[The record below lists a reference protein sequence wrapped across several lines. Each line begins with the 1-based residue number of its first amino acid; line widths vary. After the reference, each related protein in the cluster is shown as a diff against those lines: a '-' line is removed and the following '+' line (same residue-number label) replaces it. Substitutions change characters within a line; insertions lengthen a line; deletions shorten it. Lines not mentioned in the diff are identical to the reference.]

1 MKKLRLLWRILET
14 TQASKIMLAFVMFVL
29 ASAFAFS
36 TLEPGIQGF
45 GEGLWYCFAVF
56 TTIGFGDVIAATAAG
71 RILTV
76 ILGLYGILVVAL
88 IPGVLVSY
96 FMETSKMKADQSI
109 TEFLDKLEHLPE
121 LSKEELKE
129 LSEAVKKRRNKL

>member
-14 TQASKIMLAFVMFVL
+14 TQTSKIMLGFIIFVL
-29 ASAFAFS
+29 ASALAFS
-36 TLEPGIQGF
+36 TLEPGIRSF

-56 TTIGFGDVIAATAAG
+56 TTIGFGDVIAITTAG

-96 FMETSKMKADQSI
+96 FMETSKMKANQSI
-109 TEFLDKLEHLPE
+109 TEFLDKLERLPE

-129 LSEAVKKRRNKL
+129 ISDKLKHRRNKL